1 MPVSNAAG
9 RLEISFLYVIS
20 CCKQQNIEAK
30 GRTEVTPPDFHDQQE
45 QNKLVKLKVLKW
57 RPTNRLPTRRNE

>member
-9 RLEISFLYVIS
+9 RLEISYVIS

-30 GRTEVTPPDFHDQQE
+30 GRTEVTPDFHDQQE
-45 QNKLVKLKVLKW
+45 QNKFVKLKVLKW